1 VIHKSYAFDN
11 IVLWLIGFV
20 LLYSAVIFS
29 IAGLSGSDI
38 GVWVW
43 DRHQNLFSWYSRP
56 LFIIPAAYYAYRH
69 KPWHVIGCMSLLGT
83 SLFWFPAP
91 AQVSA
96 AVTDYLEWEKQ
107 LFFINEN
114 RLPLIAMSL
123 AVVVFLFGFF
133 YSLWK
138 RNVLYGLIL
147 INIGTLMKI
156 VVSLLFGQ
164 KAGTAAIAPSI
175 SSLLAI
181 NLIYWLIWWRV
192 KSSAGKESG

>member
-1 VIHKSYAFDN
+1 MI
-11 IVLWLIGFV
+11 LWLMGLI
-20 LLYSAVIFS
+20 LLYSASIFS
-29 IAGLSGSDI
+29 VAWLSGSDM
-38 GVWVW
+38 GAWVW
-43 DRHQNLFSWYSRP
+43 GRHQNLFSWYSRP

-69 KPWHVIGCMSLLGT
+69 KPWHIIGFMSLLGT

-91 AQVSA
+91 AQVPA

-107 LFFINEN
+107 LFFVNEN
-114 RLPLIAMSL
+114 RLPLVAMSV

-147 INIGTLMKI
+147 INLGTLIKMVI
-156 VVSLLFGQ
+156 SLRFAQ
-164 KAGTAAIAPSI
+164 EAGTAAIAPSL

-181 NLIYWLIWWRV
+181 NFIYWLFWRRAIV
-192 KSSAGKESG
+192 SSGRKGDKPGL